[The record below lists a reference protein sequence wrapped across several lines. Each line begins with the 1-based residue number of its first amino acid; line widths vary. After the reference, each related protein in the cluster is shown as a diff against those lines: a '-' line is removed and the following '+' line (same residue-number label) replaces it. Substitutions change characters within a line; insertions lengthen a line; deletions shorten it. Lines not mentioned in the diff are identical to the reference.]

1 MRFQILLVAFVVSVM
16 GFAAPCVAQRGGH
29 GVAMDGDAPL
39 TVHSMGV
46 GTAGNNYKD
55 YAYGVV
61 KTLSKDEI
69 VLTKT
74 NAGVDQTFKFNK
86 KTKFVHDGKSGSLE
100 SVKVGDKVW
109 VDGAED
115 KKTGDLIAR
124 KVVSGAFVM

>member
-74 NAGVDQTFKFNK
+74 NAGVDQTFKFNNR
-86 KTKFVHDGKSGSLE
+86 TKFIRDGKKSSPESL
-100 SVKVGDKVW
+100 KLGDQVW
-109 VDGAED
+109 VDAKED
-115 KKTGDLIAR
+115 KKTGELIAR
-124 KVVSGAFVM
+124 KVISGAFLM